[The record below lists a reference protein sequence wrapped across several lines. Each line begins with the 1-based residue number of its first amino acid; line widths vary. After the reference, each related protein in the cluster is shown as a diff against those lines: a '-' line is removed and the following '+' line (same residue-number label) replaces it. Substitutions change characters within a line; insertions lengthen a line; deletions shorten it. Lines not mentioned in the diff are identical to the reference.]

1 MGFGIEVCPTRIYA
15 NSKYDMK
22 IFATLFCFILISSAS
37 HADTIHHFDLNTRPA
52 DEIIPILQ
60 PLLQQNESISGKGFL
75 LFIQTSNQRAAELK
89 KLIESIDQRGKTL
102 RISVTSDE
110 TLVAQEN
117 RIQADV
123 QVNSGDARVIV
134 GKPRQPQDSNI
145 TISGNYAT
153 RNTEN
158 SKTQFINLEEGASA
172 FVAKETLR
180 FFPVNTFIS
189 TARGIS
195 EIQSTQ
201 VNARSDGF
209 YVEARTIDEQTATIK
224 IQSFASGQQNNGRF
238 EDEQLTANTTLR
250 ATIGQWVE
258 LGGIGESSATSSSG
272 ILSRTRRNEDRFNR
286 IFLKVE
292 VVN

>member
-1 MGFGIEVCPTRIYA
+1 
-15 NSKYDMK
+15 MK
-22 IFATLFCFILISSAS
+22 ILATFFYLLFMITAS
-37 HADTIHHFDLNTRPA
+37 HADTIHHFDLKTRTA

-75 LFIQTSNQRAAELK
+75 LFIQTSSQRATELK

-117 RIQADV
+117 QIKADV

-134 GKPRQPQDSNI
+134 GQPGKNQDSNI

-153 RNTEN
+153 QNTEN

-180 FFPVNTFIS
+180 FFPVNTFIGNG
-189 TARGIS
+189 RGIS

-201 VNARSDGF
+201 VNVRSDGF
-209 YVEARTIDEQTATIK
+209 YVEARTIDEQSAIIK
-224 IQSFASGQQNNGRF
+224 VQSFASGELNNGRF
-238 EDEQLTANTTLR
+238 EDEQLSANTTLR
-250 ATIGQWVE
+250 AAIGQWVE
-258 LGGIGESSATSSSG
+258 LGGIGESSATTSSG